1 VGVAA
6 GIFNS
11 FVDAPGYG
19 IYDEDDEFVGIESGS
34 KFKEELSE
42 INISLGLEYLYAQ
55 KFAVRAG
62 WFNEAYSKGNR
73 KFISMGAGFRFSKFE
88 LDLSYLV
95 SLTQASPLA
104 NTVRVSF
111 QFHFNEPN
119 S

>member
-1 VGVAA
+1 VWQQEY
-6 GIFNS
+6 FNS

-88 LDLSYLV
+88 LRLIV
-95 SLTQASPLA
+95 S
-104 NTVRVSF
+104 SF
-111 QFHFNEPN
+111 TYT
-119 S
+119 SKSISKYR